1 MKDSL
6 VNQKVIHGIQKLHE
20 GAGLELARD
29 NVAKAYMG
37 QWGGAETIE
46 KLRRRIHWI
55 ARQAYGNRV
64 LDVGTSEGILPILLG
79 REGFEVVG
87 IDINGEA
94 IDYANKLLEHEDPAV
109 RERVR
114 FFKSSLYQDQ
124 PTPHFDTVILGE
136 VIEHI
141 TAVDRFISRA
151 LEHLKDEGRL
161 IVTTPFG
168 VFPDPDHKTTFY
180 LSDLVELLHA
190 HGSLEH
196 LSVDDGYIRVV
207 VKKTIPTATS
217 SSEAEALLRMTESAA
232 HDHAVRLYRQLDER
246 DRRLQELMA
255 RGDAGQQKLTD
266 ATTALASQKEK
277 YRQLEDGYRQLEK
290 RLSENEE
297 TIRARDEALRRMSG
311 IEAERETLRS
321 ALEQAH
327 ADRTQVEQALKVRL
341 TAAETELHLLREQK
355 VTDQDRRDQA
365 ELTAKELES
374 ELDKLR
380 TAFSEEKQTLV
391 DRIAESDTE
400 NSKLRS
406 SLAQA
411 RQESSTT
418 AAEIDGLAQSV
429 LTQRLSK
436 AALGAERDR
445 SASENAS
452 LRQSLYEALEEN
464 ESLRKVHEARHK
476 ERLHLEQEL
485 ERDNGRL
492 REESERASKRQQ
504 HFQKQLAERHSLAK
518 AQRSRIAELT
528 ADNQDLRS
536 RLETMIPAHDRDGDL
551 FWVSPVADLIT
562 TLAPRVKPL
571 KIADTCT
578 SVAKSLYGDD
588 PARAL
593 VLAAVA
599 HHLDPKPYREKWL
612 GFCLL
617 KSGLP
622 TAAHTRLSSAFSA
635 VEFSASEKRHYDEL
649 VTQMRAKEA
658 SKSAQKQK
666 ASAHW
671 PRVHQSMRVAG
682 ILDDFT
688 FACMSPE
695 CDFLQL
701 TPANWK
707 EELERFQP
715 ELLLIE
721 SAWRGKDEK
730 WAKKIGHLSSELTS
744 ILSWCKE
751 NGVPTAFWNK
761 EDPVHFE
768 TFLNTAN
775 HFDAV
780 FTTDF
785 DCIGKYKAALGH
797 ENVYLLP
804 FACQPA
810 IHNPVEKYARKDAFC
825 FAGAYYTRYPER
837 TENLENFLEHLSTA
851 KHFDIYDRNFGKN
864 DPAYQFPEKYSPYI
878 LGSLP
883 FDEIDKAYKGY
894 RYAINLNSVKN
905 SQTMFARR
913 VYELLASNTIVLSNF
928 SRGVRTLFG
937 DLVISSDSGEQAL
950 DRLTRMESLPFG
962 AERVRLAALRKA
974 LQEHTY
980 EHRLAYIAE
989 KTGVRDSACL
999 QRPHVTMVAMARD
1012 GKELEAAV
1020 GHFKRQRYD
1029 QCSLVVFA
1037 GSGAQSA
1044 SRATD
1049 EHITILR
1056 CEDQAY
1062 TSPVNRLVSAD
1073 DYISPL
1079 APEDYY
1085 GPHYL
1090 TDLVAALGYVDTPV
1104 ITKGSFVRWS
1114 NEGLA
1119 LDTQD
1124 GEYRTTRQ
1132 VAARR
1137 TLFHGA
1143 EIGDIA
1149 ASALLENQL
1158 REPVQ
1163 VTSAFSIDQFNYCQ
1177 DGSLLGT
1184 ARQGVEDRVDDL
1196 KDLALGVSLPDILHR
1211 AERVAPA
1218 MQQATTAPSW
1228 TAASIVAEM
1237 SPPKDK
1243 SVTWVMEGDELRMS
1257 STLPDKKH
1265 TYVYQ
1270 RIDHHV
1276 ETLPTEAGLPL
1287 HLETTPGLNVRW
1299 VTLFLDK
1306 NKERLGHS
1314 INTANKN
1321 ATLDIPAGTEWIRFG
1336 FRIYGPGEAGVQRL
1350 LLGRREPTP
1359 ISIINPSNTIIVTN
1373 QYPSYD
1379 DIYRNAFVH
1388 RRAVLYRE
1396 RGLEFDLYTRA
1407 PDADTS
1413 FNEYEN
1419 IDYMRGS
1426 NEQLAKTLGER
1437 RHLNIL
1443 VHFLDQNMWSSIEP
1457 HSHNSRITIWIHG
1470 AEIQPWWR
1478 RPYNYQNEK
1487 MLEAAKARTEQLLPF
1502 WRDIFM
1508 RRMKNVRFV
1517 FVSRTFFEE
1526 VMDDYK
1532 CELLPWQY
1540 SIIHNPIDT
1549 KLFKYQPKSPE
1560 QRKNIL
1566 SIRSFASPK
1575 YANDLTASAILSL
1588 KDEDIFDDISFTIF
1602 GDGKLFDEITGPL
1615 QGLPNV
1621 KICKGFLQQ
1630 KEIADLQKS
1639 HGVLLTP
1646 TRWDSQG
1653 VSRDE
1658 GMSSGLV
1665 PITSDVAAVPEFVDN
1680 TCGFLAPPD
1689 TFKPIAEAIKTLYY
1703 NPDLFL
1709 KMSHAAAAHVREISS
1724 EEKTISEEIN
1734 LIT

>member
-6 VNQKVIHGIQKLHE
+6 VNQKVIHGIQKLHK

-94 IDYANKLLEHEDPAV
+94 IDYANKLLEHEVAAV

-114 FFKSSLYQDQ
+114 FFQSSLYQDQ

-190 HGSLEH
+190 HGSLDH
-196 LSVDDGYIRVV
+196 LSVNDGYIRVV
-207 VKKTIPTATS
+207 LRKTIPAATS
-217 SSEAEALLRMTESAA
+217 SSEAETLLRMTENAA
-232 HDHAVRLYRQLDER
+232 HEHAVRLYRQLDER
-246 DRRLQELMA
+246 DRRLQELTA

-266 ATTALASQKEK
+266 ATTALASQKEE

-327 ADRTQVEQALKVRL
+327 ADRIQAEQALKVRL

-355 VTDQDRRDQA
+355 TADHDRRDKAEQA
-365 ELTAKELES
+365 AKELES
-374 ELDKLR
+374 DLDRLR
-380 TAFSEEKQTLV
+380 ADLETNRADFAQE
-391 DRIAESDTE
+391 IA
-400 NSKLRS
+400 
-406 SLAQA
+406 
-411 RQESSTT
+411 
-418 AAEIDGLAQSV
+418 
-429 LTQRLSK
+429 
-436 AALGAERDR
+436 
-445 SASENAS
+445 AS
-452 LRQSLYEALEEN
+452 N
-464 ESLRKVHEARHK
+464 ESLRLLHEANDEHDNIRK
-476 ERLHLEQEL
+476 EMEAQVEMLSRRVREL
-485 ERDNGRL
+485 DRDNEHL
-492 REESERASKRQQ
+492 REELKRGDKRLH
-504 HFQKQLAERHSLAK
+504 HFEKQLAERHELENT
-518 AQRSRIAELT
+518 QRNRIAGLT
-528 ADNQDLRS
+528 ADNQDLHS
-536 RLETMIPAHDRDGDL
+536 RLETMVPAHGRDGDL
-551 FWVSPVADLIT
+551 FWVSPVADLIA

-721 SAWRGKDEK
+721 SAWRGKDEQ
-730 WAKKIGHLSSELTS
+730 WANKIGHLSSELTS

-851 KHFDIYDRNFGKN
+851 KQFDIYDRNFGKN

-980 EHRLAYIAE
+980 ELRLAYIAE
-989 KTGVRDSACL
+989 KTGVRDSARL

-1044 SRATD
+1044 SRAAN

-1073 DYISPL
+1073 DYIAPL

-1090 TDLVAALGYVDTPV
+1090 TDLVAALAYVDTPV
-1104 ITKGSFVRWS
+1104 ITKGSFFRWT

-1177 DGSLLGT
+1177 DGSHLGT
-1184 ARQGVEDRVDDL
+1184 PRRGVEDRVDDL

-1257 STLPDKKH
+1257 STLPDNKH
-1265 TYVYQ
+1265 TYTYQ
-1270 RIDHHV
+1270 RIDHPV
-1276 ETLPTEAGLPL
+1276 ETLATETGLPL

-1299 VTLFLDK
+1299 VTLFLDE
-1306 NKERLGHS
+1306 NKDRLSHS
-1314 INTANKN
+1314 IIAANRN
-1321 ATLDIPAGTEWIRFG
+1321 EALDIPDGTKWVRFG
-1336 FRIYGPGEAGVQRL
+1336 FRIYGPGEARIQRL
-1350 LLGRREPTP
+1350 LLGRRETTP
-1359 ISIINPSNTIIVTN
+1359 VSLISSARYLLVTN
-1373 QYPSYD
+1373 QYPSYY
-1379 DIYRNAFVH
+1379 DIYRNGFVH
-1388 RRAVLYRE
+1388 SRVRSYQE
-1396 RGLEFDLYTRA
+1396 YNGKFDVFRLA
-1407 PDADTS
+1407 PDRDTR
-1413 FNEYEN
+1413 FHEYEN
-1419 IDYMRGS
+1419 IDCITGAS
-1426 NEQLAKTLGER
+1426 AQLDAMLTG
-1437 RHLNIL
+1437 NTYQTVC
-1443 VHFLDQNMWSSIEP
+1443 VHFLTQEMWNVLRP
-1457 HSHNSRITIWIHG
+1457 HVANGLRVIIWIHG

-1478 RPYNYQNEK
+1478 RQFNYDTD
-1487 MLEAAKARTEQLLPF
+1487 ARIRIAKQETEQRMSF
-1502 WRDIFM
+1502 WRGVA
-1508 RRMKNVRFV
+1508 RRPPENLHFV
-1517 FVSRTFFEE
+1517 FVSESFFSE
-1526 VMDDYK
+1526 VQEDLGFSIPK
-1532 CELLPWQY
+1532 ENY

-1549 KLFKYQPKSPE
+1549 DIFKYHKKDPE
-1560 QRKNIL
+1560 QRKKIL
-1566 SIRSFASPK
+1566 SIRPFVSAK
-1575 YANDLTASAILSL
+1575 YANDLTVKAIQILS
-1588 KDEDIFDDISFTIF
+1588 KDPIFKDIEFRII
-1602 GDGKLFDEITGPL
+1602 GKGPL
-1615 QGLPNV
+1615 FESTVNSVRRYTNV
-1621 KICKGFLQQ
+1621 HIEERFLSQREISEIQ
-1630 KEIADLQKS
+1630 KQY
-1639 HGVLLTP
+1639 GVFLNP

-1658 GMSSGLV
+1658 AMSSGLV
-1665 PITSDVAAVPEFVDN
+1665 PITNRNSAVPEFADES
-1680 TCGFLAPPD
+1680 CAFLVPPED
-1689 TFKPIAEAIKTLYY
+1689 SLELAEAIKTIY
-1703 NPDLFL
+1703 NDPIRFSVMSEAASKRVRRQSSKEIIIKRELSLIKAPDG
-1709 KMSHAAAAHVREISS
+1709 SGV
-1724 EEKTISEEIN
+1724 
-1734 LIT
+1734 